1 MKKYKLDLSYLA
13 IDGTGIKIYK
23 DEETGLVKF
32 GYPLNG
38 LPQVRLVLGV
48 NKQHIPLLGKCYPGN
63 TSDVEVFDDLVD
75 GLDSKYKEL
84 TRRSKKKYV
93 VFDQGNLN
101 KKNADHMRQYED
113 EKIFFVS
120 LAKYA
125 TSKGFIDK
133 VDKSKLK
140 LVYENKISENNCTRI
155 YGKSMKGSIYGK
167 KCSILVCY
175 NPDIDKK
182 KNKTL
187 DRNVQKVKDKVLE
200 INKLKKPD
208 AYDAEALISKYNLK
222 RAMEVKGKKR
232 FKLVINNTEID
243 NRRKYFGF
251 FVPFSNDLSLKENL
265 IDIYKFRDV
274 IEEGFRVLKTDM
286 EIAPEHHG
294 RDDRIETHN
303 VLVVCGYS
311 LLSILRVI
319 LSAHGKKYSF
329 SALKRLIISGYL
341 NEGYCDHE
349 HFKEKQKRLW
359 TMSPKG
365 FRKELSVVF
374 SSLKIRVPKFD
385 MALCPQISREMKDK

>member
-1 MKKYKLDLSYLA
+1 VKKYKLDLSYLA

-222 RAMEVKGKKR
+222 RGKY
-232 FKLVINNTEID
+232 D
-243 NRRKYFGF
+243 
-251 FVPFSNDLSLKENL
+251 
-265 IDIYKFRDV
+265 
-274 IEEGFRVLKTDM
+274 
-286 EIAPEHHG
+286 
-294 RDDRIETHN
+294 
-303 VLVVCGYS
+303 
-311 LLSILRVI
+311 
-319 LSAHGKKYSF
+319 
-329 SALKRLIISGYL
+329 
-341 NEGYCDHE
+341 
-349 HFKEKQKRLW
+349 
-359 TMSPKG
+359 
-365 FRKELSVVF
+365 
-374 SSLKIRVPKFD
+374 
-385 MALCPQISREMKDK
+385 